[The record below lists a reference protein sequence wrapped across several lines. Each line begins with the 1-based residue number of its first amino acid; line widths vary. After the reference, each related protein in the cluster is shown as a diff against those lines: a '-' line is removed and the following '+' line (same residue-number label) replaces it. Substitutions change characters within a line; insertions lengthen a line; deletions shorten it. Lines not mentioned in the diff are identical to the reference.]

1 MLTSRLVVDSMVVV
15 LSTLVASVGWR
26 HAIVSSSSWGSCGDC
41 AIPMPL
47 AGVLC
52 FFTVILAKLRNH
64 EKSEIIGELNAS
76 IKFSA
81 LKKTTI

>member
-1 MLTSRLVVDSMVVV
+1 MVVV

-47 AGVLC
+47 AGHC
-52 FFTVILAKLRNH
+52 AKLRNH
-64 EKSEIIGELNAS
+64 EESEIIGELNAS
-76 IKFSA
+76 IKVSGS
-81 LKKTTI
+81 KKTHNLKL